1 MKDRKY
7 EDFVHGAIGKP
18 GIPKLRN
25 TLEKERL
32 GKKNIMRNG
41 MSAQIVRYGSA
52 NDIDI
57 MFSNG
62 TTVIHKKYSNF
73 CSGSVACK

>member
-1 MKDRKY
+1 M
-7 EDFVHGAIGKP
+7 
-18 GIPKLRN
+18 
-25 TLEKERL
+25 

-62 TTVIHKKYSNF
+62 IKVIHKNIRISALEVWHVNKF
-73 CSGSVACK
+73 GGKL

>member
-1 MKDRKY
+1 M
-7 EDFVHGAIGKP
+7 
-18 GIPKLRN
+18 
-25 TLEKERL
+25 

-41 MSAQIVRYGSA
+41 MSAQIVRYGLA

-62 TTVIHKKYSNF
+62 IKVIHKKYSNF